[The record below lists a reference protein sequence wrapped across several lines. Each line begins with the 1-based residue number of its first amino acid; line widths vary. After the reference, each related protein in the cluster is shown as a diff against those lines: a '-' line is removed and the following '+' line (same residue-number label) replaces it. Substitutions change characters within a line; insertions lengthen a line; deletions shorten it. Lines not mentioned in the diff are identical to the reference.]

1 MSANADRELCMALM
15 RADSEDGVMGILKDV
30 GYWDDAAMWRLFG
43 DSENNFSTIGNQQS
57 KPDAALVEKLVNS
70 VDARLMNACLLRKI
84 DPEGRQAPKSIR
96 EAMAVFFENRED
108 ASSELSGSIR
118 YWAPEKHR
126 EEAKYITLAATG
138 SKPPGCPCF
147 SIADAGEG
155 QTPDDMPRTFLS
167 LNRTNKIRIHF
178 VQGKFN
184 MGGTGVLQFCGKH
197 NLQFVLSRRNPEV
210 LRAWG
215 AKDPSDALWGFTIVR
230 REYPEHGRR
239 NSVYTYLAPVGA
251 DQRPKGGGVLRF
263 AAKAMPI
270 FPEGRMPYHRGSEWG
285 TLVKLYDYSIRGRSH
300 ILRKT
305 GVLERFDLLLPEVAL
320 PIRLHECR
328 AYGGHEGSPDTTLTG
343 LGVRL
348 QDSKNLEDDYPTSSP
363 LSVCG
368 ERMSVNVYAF
378 KKAKAETYRKTEG
391 VLFTV
396 NGQTHAHLTTD
407 FFRRKAVGLSYLSD
421 SLLLIVDCSTI
432 SGSSREDLFM
442 NSRDRLRDGSLKC
455 ELEGA
460 LEDILR
466 NHDGLRSLKDKRRRE
481 EIEERLQDSK
491 PLADVLESILKHHPV
506 LSSLFLPG
514 RRVSNPFKP
523 EHVKGG
529 DIKFKG
535 KRYPTYFKFR
545 GKRYGERMQK
555 DCHRNMRCRIAF
567 ETDAAN
573 DYFMRDRDPGEFG
586 LQICDQANRICVS
599 DYVGP
604 NLHNGLGTL
613 ALQVPPGVPEGTVMR
628 YVAVTTDSTQLQ
640 PFENFFDVRAI
651 GPEKIWSG
659 GKGTTKPP
667 SREKGKEREGP
678 GGISLPKVKRVRE
691 SEWESQTP
699 RPFNRYTALRVK
711 HAGVAHAEQ
720 ADDEGNVYDFYINV
734 DNVYLR
740 SEMKAGPADP
750 KLTEAK
756 FIYGMVLI
764 GLGLLRGD
772 IEEQKLKE
780 IEETEDDEPAE
791 ENIEDRIEWVTRAI
805 APVLIPTID
814 HLGALDEE
822 SASLADFTGEAT

>member
-1 MSANADRELCMALM
+1 MSTNADRDLCLALVN
-15 RADSEDGVMGILKDV
+15 ADSENEVISVLKGVR
-30 GYWDDAAMWRLFG
+30 YWNDPAVWRLFG
-43 DSENNFSTIGNQQS
+43 DTENNFSTIGNQQS

-70 VDARLMNACLLRKI
+70 VDARLMNACLVRKI
-84 DPEGRQAPKSIR
+84 HPEAEGAPRSIR
-96 EAMAVFFENRED
+96 EAIAVFFEDRQD

-118 YWAPEKHR
+118 YWPTARQR
-126 EEAKYITLAATG
+126 EEAKHITLAATG

-167 LNRTNKIRIHF
+167 LDRTNKIRIHF

-197 NLQFVLSRRNPEV
+197 NLQLVLSRRNPEI
-210 LRAWG
+210 LRSWG
-215 AKDPSDALWGFTIVR
+215 PNAPSDSLWGFTVVR

-251 DQRPKGGGVLRF
+251 EQSPKKGGVLRF
-263 AAKAMPI
+263 QAKAMPI
-270 FPEGRMPYHRGSEWG
+270 FPEAGIPYHRESEWG
-285 TLVKLYDYSIRGRSH
+285 TLVKLYDYSIPGRSH
-300 ILRKT
+300 ILRRT
-305 GVLERFDLLLPEVAL
+305 GLLERFDLLLPEVAL

-348 QDSKNLEDDYPTSSP
+348 QDSENLEDGYPTSSP

-368 ERMSVNVYAF
+368 ERMGVKVYAF
-378 KKAKAETYRKTEG
+378 KKGKAGSYRKTEG
-391 VLFTV
+391 VVFTI

-407 FFRRKAVGLSYLSD
+407 FFRRKAVGLSYLAD
-421 SLLLIVDCSTI
+421 SLLLIVDCSRI

-442 NSRDRLRDGSLKC
+442 NSRDRLRDGSLKG
-455 ELEGA
+455 ELENA
-460 LEDILR
+460 LEDLLR

-481 EIEERLQDSK
+481 EIEERLEDSK
-491 PLADVLESILKHHPV
+491 PLADVLESMLKHHPV

-514 RRVSNPFKP
+514 RRVANPFKP
-523 EHVKGG
+523 EGVKGQ
-529 DIKFKG
+529 DIEFKG
-535 KRYPTYFKFR
+535 KRYPAYFKFR
-545 GKRYGERMQK
+545 AKPYGEKLQK
-555 DCHRNMRCRIAF
+555 DCHRNMRCRVVF

-586 LQICDQANRICVS
+586 LYTCDQANRIPVS

-613 ALQVPPGVPEGTVMR
+613 ALQLPPGVSEGSTMR
-628 YVAVTTDSTQLQ
+628 YVAVTTDSTRLE

-651 GPEKIWSG
+651 GAGKIRPG

-667 SREKGKEREGP
+667 SKERGKERERP
-678 GGISLPKVKRVRE
+678 GGISLPKVKRVRQA
-691 SEWESQTP
+691 EWEAQTP
-699 RPFNRYTALRVK
+699 NPFNKFTALRVK
-711 HAGVAHAEQ
+711 HAGLADAEQ
-720 ADDEGNVYDFYINV
+720 CEEGRHVYDFYVNV
-734 DNVYLR
+734 DNVYLK
-740 SEMKAGPADP
+740 SEMKSGPAEP

-756 FIYGMVLI
+756 FVYGMVLI

-772 IEEQKLKE
+772 IKEEMLREVQE
-780 IEETEDDEPAE
+780 GQDGEPAK
-791 ENIEDRIEWVTRAI
+791 ENIEDRVESVTRDV
-805 APVLIPTID
+805 APVLIPAID

-822 SASLADFTGEAT
+822 SLSLADFSAEAT